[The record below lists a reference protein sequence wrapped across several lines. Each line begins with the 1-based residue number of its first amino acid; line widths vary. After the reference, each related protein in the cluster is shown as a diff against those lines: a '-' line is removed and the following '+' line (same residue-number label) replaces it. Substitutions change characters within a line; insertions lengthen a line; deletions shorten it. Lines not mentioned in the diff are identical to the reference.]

1 MGTLSKL
8 RRMVQRDGPSVRE
21 VARRLGI
28 SRNTA
33 IKWLAMRTM
42 VELPCP
48 QRVTASSVLDRYKER
63 LAQWL
68 NA

>member
-1 MGTLSKL
+1 M
-8 RRMVQRDGPSVRE
+8 RE

-28 SRNTA
+28 SRNTV